1 MVRGARVADEAVRAY
16 MEALQDP
23 NSAVDWDHV
32 DDLAG
37 QITEAT
43 DPVRRVLLRSQW
55 RQASDPATYI
65 PDLEADFVAF
75 AGQWAEANQVIGDDF
90 FYEGVPL
97 PVLRQAGLN
106 ISDEAAGWVDE
117 DEMRA
122 AERVVETTE
131 RDRVAE
137 QPRPTPGAKPTSAG
151 APAGADDPD
160 SPTGRAVAAMT
171 TAPFTVAELAE
182 QADVSRTVVRQLV
195 ERMELEGT
203 LEKGDPD
210 PETGDSTWRKI

>member
-75 AGQWAEANQVIGDDF
+75 AAQWAEANQVIGDDF

-131 RDRVAE
+131 RTAE
-137 QPRPTPGAKPTSAG
+137 GPRPTPGAATGPKG

-171 TAPFTVAELAE
+171 AEPFTVAELAE
-182 QADVSRTVVRQLV
+182 KADVSRTVVRQLV
-195 ERMELEGT
+195 ERMELEGS

-210 PETGDSTWRKI
+210 PESGDSTWHKK

>member
-75 AGQWAEANQVIGDDF
+75 AAQWAEANQVIGDDF

-131 RDRVAE
+131 RAAE
-137 QPRPTPGAKPTSAG
+137 GPRPTPGASTPAKG

-171 TAPFTVAELAE
+171 TEPFTVAELAE
-182 QADVSRTVVRQLV
+182 KADVSRTVVRQLV
-195 ERMELEGT
+195 ERMELEGS
-203 LEKGDPD
+203 LEKGEPD
-210 PETGDSTWRKI
+210 PESGDSTWRKI

>member
-75 AGQWAEANQVIGDDF
+75 AAQWAEANQVIGDDF

-122 AERVVETTE
+122 AERVVETT
-131 RDRVAE
+131 
-137 QPRPTPGAKPTSAG
+137 
-151 APAGADDPD
+151 
-160 SPTGRAVAAMT
+160 
-171 TAPFTVAELAE
+171 
-182 QADVSRTVVRQLV
+182 
-195 ERMELEGT
+195 
-203 LEKGDPD
+203 
-210 PETGDSTWRKI
+210 

>member
-122 AERVVETTE
+122 AEEVVDTTDRSESTRVVPVST
-131 RDRVAE
+131 
-137 QPRPTPGAKPTSAG
+137 PTPSATPTAG
-151 APAGADDPD
+151 SEDPD

-171 TAPFTVAELAE
+171 EQPFTVAELAE
-182 QADVSRTVVRQLV
+182 QADVSRTVVRQLI
-195 ERMELEGT
+195 ERMEADGELI
-203 LEKGDPD
+203 KGEPD
-210 PETGDSTWRKI
+210 EETGDSTWRRA

>member
-23 NSAVDWDHV
+23 NTAVDWDHV

-75 AGQWAEANQVIGDDF
+75 ASQWAEANQVIGDDF

-122 AERVVETTE
+122 AEQVSDSDRADSRVV
-131 RDRVAE
+131 
-137 QPRPTPGAKPTSAG
+137 PLPKG
-151 APAGADDPD
+151 APAPVASEAETPAERA
-160 SPTGRAVAAMT
+160 RAVMGST
-171 TAPFTVAELAE
+171 PFTIAELAE
-182 QADVSRTVVRQLV
+182 AADVSRTVVRQLV
-195 ERMELEGT
+195 ERMEADGELV
-203 LEKGDPD
+203 KGEPEE
-210 PETGDSTWRKI
+210 ETGDSTWILAD